1 MDERIM
7 QFRVGVVVLAVG
19 LIAGFLVLLFGHFP
33 SLMRKTYTVYIQFP
47 QSPGVTPETPIKK
60 NGVLIGRVTKVELED
75 TERRVRVTAEI
86 YSEFTIW
93 HDEVVRLVVT
103 LLGDADLEVEPANQ
117 AGLPKTK
124 VQPGETIAGIT
135 ASNPL
140 QAISNM
146 EGDLSAA
153 ARSLTSAG
161 DEVAKLSHSVNEVVS
176 GNHDQFARVL
186 SKTETT
192 LDTFTKT
199 MSSVDEIVGD
209 PQVRDNLRRSLTEL
223 PQTFTELHNSLV
235 MFQNTTKLA
244 DENLKNLQG
253 FTAPLGDRGEQMIRS
268 FDSSIRR
275 LDEMLAQ
282 MVAFTRQ
289 LNSREGS
296 LGQLLN
302 NPELYQQ
309 LSDAARRADELIRDA
324 RPVVDNAKVF
334 TDKIARHPELLG
346 VRGAVSPSSGIK

>member
-33 SLMRKTYTVYIQFP
+33 SLTRKTYTVYIQFS

-75 TERRVRVTAEI
+75 AQRRVRVTGEI

-117 AGLPKTK
+117 AGLPRTK
-124 VQPGETIAGIT
+124 VEPGETIAGIT

-153 ARSLTSAG
+153 ARSLTTAG
-161 DEVAKLSHSVNEVVS
+161 DEVAKLSHSVNDVVS

-186 SKTETT
+186 SKMETT
-192 LDTFTKT
+192 LDTLTKT
-199 MSSVDEIVGD
+199 MTSVDEVVGD

-223 PQTFTELHNSLV
+223 PQTFAELHNSLV
-235 MFQNTTKLA
+235 MIQNTTKLA

-253 FTAPLGDRGEQMIRS
+253 FTALLGEQ
-268 FDSSIRR
+268 
-275 LDEMLAQ
+275 
-282 MVAFTRQ
+282 T
-289 LNSREGS
+289 
-296 LGQLLN
+296 
-302 NPELYQQ
+302 
-309 LSDAARRADELIRDA
+309 AAS
-324 RPVVDNAKVF
+324 K
-334 TDKIARHPELLG
+334 
-346 VRGAVSPSSGIK
+346 